1 MRIEVRQYRLTG
13 PGGRPAPVTGV
24 LGKLVAF
31 VAATALVVLAFI
43 FSVVLLAVLVTGGL
57 ALFGY
62 FYQIDDLI
70 ERYRP
75 ERDFFFRNRG
85 EAEIEGIELEGQAAL
100 SFFLKCLTAV
110 HSSGAITSTT
120 RNRAQS

>member
-43 FSVVLLAVLVTGGL
+43 FSVVLLAALGTGGL
-57 ALFGY
+57 ALFGCCWWKTRALRKRLRENPPGGHVVDGEV
-62 FYQIDDLI
+62 IGDPEVNRDVEVI
-70 ERYRP
+70 RKVESPDEIRP
-75 ERDFFFRNRG
+75 
-85 EAEIEGIELEGQAAL
+85 
-100 SFFLKCLTAV
+100 
-110 HSSGAITSTT
+110 
-120 RNRAQS
+120 

>member
-62 FYQIDDLI
+62 FWWKTRALRKRLRENPPGGHVVDGEVIGDPEVNRDVEVI
-70 ERYRP
+70 RKVESHDEIRP
-75 ERDFFFRNRG
+75 
-85 EAEIEGIELEGQAAL
+85 
-100 SFFLKCLTAV
+100 
-110 HSSGAITSTT
+110 
-120 RNRAQS
+120 